1 MFQYLLFDF
10 LIIQMI
16 DMKHK
21 SIKYYKGNTLKQLR
35 AFCSVARTGKMT
47 DAADELFLSQSAIS
61 LQIKALEEEME
72 TVLFERRG
80 PRIQLTPDGR
90 KLLDMARPLVEGMD
104 GLAKRFNKEVRGDLH
119 SGKVVIAAGESTIMY
134 ILPSLVSLFHSQ
146 YPKISVELRNVTG
159 RDGLAMIRE
168 DEVDFAIGSMLDIPS
183 DIVYEPMYTF
193 DPALIMPI
201 GHELAEKKR
210 IQLKDIAPFGLILP
224 PRRLTTWRMV
234 DRIFQ
239 QHGIPFKVVL
249 EVGGWEVI
257 KRYVELDFGISITT
271 GICLRNKDPLVVR
284 NMSQYFPK
292 RTYGIVERRGKHL
305 SLAARAFLGG
315 IKEESLPDLPYMTER
330 KTP

>member
-1 MFQYLLFDF
+1 
-10 LIIQMI
+10 
-16 DMKHK
+16 MKHK
-21 SIKYYKGNTLKQLR
+21 LTKYYKGNTLKQLR

-61 LQIKALEEEME
+61 LQIKALEEEMD

-104 GLAKRFNKEVRGDLH
+104 GLRERYDKEVRGNLE

-134 ILPSLVSLFHSQ
+134 ILPKLVSAFRKT
-146 YPKISVELRNVTG
+146 YPGIRVELRNVTG
-159 RDGLAMIRE
+159 HDGLAMIRQ
-168 DEVDFAIGSMLDIPS
+168 DEVDFAVGSMLDVPT
-183 DIVYEPMYTF
+183 DISYSPLYSF
-193 DPALIMPI
+193 DPALIMPQR
-201 GHELAEKKR
+201 HPLAEIEH
-210 IQLKDIAPFGLILP
+210 IQLKDIAPYGLILP

-239 QHGIPFKVVL
+239 NHGIAMNVVL

-271 GICLRNKDPLVVR
+271 GICLREDDPLVVR

-305 SLAARAFLGG
+305 SLAARAFLDG
-315 IKEESLPDLPYMTER
+315 IKHVPMPDLPYMMRPATQQDG
-330 KTP
+330 

>member
-1 MFQYLLFDF
+1 
-10 LIIQMI
+10 
-16 DMKHK
+16 MKHK
-21 SIKYYKGNTLKQLR
+21 PTKYYKGNTLKQLR

-61 LQIKALEEEME
+61 LQVKALEEEMD

-104 GLAKRFNKEVRGDLH
+104 GLKERYDKEVRGNLK
-119 SGKVVIAAGESTIMY
+119 SGKVVIAAGESTVMY
-134 ILPSLVSLFHSQ
+134 ILPKLVSSFRNT
-146 YPKISVELRNVTG
+146 YPGIRVELRNVTG
-159 RDGLAMIRE
+159 RDGLAMIRQ
-168 DEVDFAIGSMLDIPS
+168 DEVDFAVGSILDVPT
-183 DIVYEPMYTF
+183 DISYTPLYSF
-193 DPALIMPI
+193 DPALIMPRR
-201 GHELAEKKR
+201 HPLAEKEH
-210 IQLKDIAPFGLILP
+210 IQLKDIAPYGLILP

-239 QHGIPFKVVL
+239 KHGIAMNVVL

-271 GICLRNKDPLVVR
+271 GICLREDDPLVVK

-305 SLAARAFLGG
+305 SLAARAFLEG
-315 IKEESLPDLPYMTER
+315 IQHVPMPDLPYMMHPVTQQGG
-330 KTP
+330 